1 MDHLVCYLPGAIALG
16 VTGGLTEAEARK
28 QPGWGRTQEQRM
40 RLARELMKTCWGMYR
55 VTKTGLAPEIVW
67 FETHNDA
74 LAPFPRSASLPGSW
88 NSKAMWEHDY
98 VVKAFDAH
106 NLQRPETV
114 ESLFMMWRI
123 TNDPIYRRWG
133 WEIFCAFQKHTAL
146 EDGEGHSSLNS
157 VKYIP
162 SPRRDNMESFWLV
175 SSTPQDIIVVREC
188 AANSYIKQA
197 ETLKYLYLLFSPTDF
212 LPLKDIVFNTEG
224 HIFPRFKAKFKT
236 GLERKRGVQY
246 KGRN

>member
-74 LAPFPRSASLPGSW
+74 LSPFPRSASLPGSW

-123 TNDPIYRRWG
+123 TNNPIYRRWG

-175 SSTPQDIIVVREC
+175 STPEDIIVAREC
-188 AANSYIKQA
+188 AANELHQTGRDTKVSISVILA
-197 ETLKYLYLLFSPTDF
+197 NGFSTAQGYR
-212 LPLKDIVFNTEG
+212 IQ
-224 HIFPRFKAKFKT
+224 HRRAYFP
-236 GLERKRGVQY
+236 
-246 KGRN
+246 